1 MTTFQAALFSLIHLT
16 TFCLYTANYRRLRKD
31 RGYVRGVKQS
41 IDAMPWA
48 QRVTKLAFLLST
60 LVVLA
65 SFWISDARFGF
76 FALPLPLRASGIL
89 LSFVAFLFLKQSL
102 DHLGENYSPL
112 FDTHRP
118 FFIVKKGL
126 YKYVRHPV
134 YLCNI
139 LILLGYVLASGSVVV
154 LVFSLWGWGYMVNS
168 IRREEAFLAREFAD
182 YREYQE
188 RTWCVFPYV
197 Y

>member
-1 MTTFQAALFSLIHLT
+1 MTTLQSALFSLIHVT
-16 TFCLYTANYRRLRKD
+16 TFCLYTANYRRLRKG

-48 QRVTKLAFLLST
+48 QKITKVAFFFST
-60 LVVLA
+60 VFVFA
-65 SFWISDARFGF
+65 SFWLSKREFGF
-76 FALPLPLRASGIL
+76 FDTPLQLRAFGIL
-89 LSFVAFLFLKQSL
+89 LTFVAFLFLKKSL
-102 DHLGENYSPL
+102 DQLGENYSPL

-118 FFIVKKGL
+118 FSIVTKGL

-139 LILLGYVLASGSVVV
+139 MILLGYVLASGSAVV

-168 IRREEAFLAREFAD
+168 IRKEEAFLARQFAD
-182 YREYQE
+182 YRDYQK
-188 RTWCVFPYV
+188 RSWCVFPYV

>member
-1 MTTFQAALFSLIHLT
+1 MTTLQSALFSLIHVT
-16 TFCLYTANYRRLRKD
+16 TFCLYTANYRRLRKG

-48 QRVTKLAFLLST
+48 QKITKVAFFFST
-60 LVVLA
+60 VFVFA
-65 SFWISDARFGF
+65 SFWLSKREFGF
-76 FALPLPLRASGIL
+76 FDTPLQLRAFGIL
-89 LSFVAFLFLKQSL
+89 LTFVAFLFLKKSL
-102 DHLGENYSPL
+102 DQLGENYSPL

-118 FFIVKKGL
+118 FSIVTKGL

-139 LILLGYVLASGSVVV
+139 MILLGYVLASGSAVV

-168 IRREEAFLAREFAD
+168 IRKEEAFLAREFAD
-182 YREYQE
+182 YRDYQK
-188 RTWCVFPYV
+188 RSWCVFPYV

>member
-1 MTTFQAALFSLIHLT
+1 MTILQSALFSLIHIA

-60 LVVLA
+60 IFVLA
-65 SFWISDARFGF
+65 SFWISNARLGF
-76 FALPLPLRASGIL
+76 FETPWQLRAFGIL
-89 LSFVAFLFLKQSL
+89 LTFVAFLFLKNSL
-102 DHLGENYSPL
+102 DQLGENYSPL

-118 FFIVKKGL
+118 FFIVKKGM

-139 LILLGYVLASGSVVV
+139 MILLGYVLASGSAVV
-154 LVFSLWGWGYMVNS
+154 LVFSLWGWGYMANS

-182 YREYQE
+182 YREYQKCS
-188 RTWCVFPYV
+188 WCVFPYV